1 MNQNTELSRVLT
13 KGGVLTPS
21 YLNNILDVAEKAG
34 NDAVFFGSR
43 QDIIFYRNQ
52 MSESGDVQENSGN
65 VLFFD
70 REYAYQNV
78 VSSYVCVDILPSTS
92 WVHSGTYLNVLEQIE
107 YKHTL
112 RINLVDPKQNLVP
125 LFFGNLNFI
134 ASQTPNY
141 WFLYLKYGEH
151 EEAKKWPGLIFTDDI
166 ATIAVHLEKMWIKNP
181 GITMEQLIHGL
192 PLNFPVHTFESDE
205 ELRIPEGFFPYYE
218 GLNKNENDETFWAG
232 FYWRNNRYPI
242 QFLREISLLCH
253 QTGLGKICITP
264 WKTFLIKGIL
274 PEHQIFWEALIGQF
288 GINMRHSSFELN
300 WHLPLLDEQAFKLK
314 KYIVTKFD
322 QLDIRTFGISFTI
335 QTKPMELFT
344 NVVIKIVGRLNF
356 PEWIDIFRTYSI
368 YYATDFNPNNSQYVL
383 FEQNISKNDLPQK
396 LNELTKRYY
405 SGISKPGRDA
415 WIKLTKSKKSQ
426 SFVVQK
432 CRSCGTA
439 YDQRYGDVLAGIKSG
454 TSFKM
459 LPENYS
465 CPVCETKKTDF
476 ETVEIAEVLE

>member
-1 MNQNTELSRVLT
+1 M
-13 KGGVLTPS
+13 TPS

-43 QDIIFYRNQ
+43 QDIIFYRDKQ
-52 MSESGDVQENSGN
+52 SEATNLQDNSGN

-70 REYAYQNV
+70 REFPYQNV
-78 VSSYVCVDILPSTS
+78 VSSYVCVDILPSTA

-112 RINLVDPKQNLVP
+112 RVNLVDPKQNLVP

-134 ASQTPNY
+134 ASPTPNY
-141 WFLYLKYGEH
+141 WFLYLKKSGP
-151 EEAKKWPGLIFTDDI
+151 EEAKQWPGLIFTDDI
-166 ATIAVHLEKMWIKNP
+166 ANAAVYLENKWKKTPKMVA
-181 GITMEQLIHGL
+181 EELISL
-192 PLNFPVHTFESDE
+192 QAPNFPFHTLESDQ

-242 QFLREISLLCH
+242 TFLREICRLCI

-264 WKTFLIKGIL
+264 WKTFLIKGIS
-274 PEHQIFWEALIGQF
+274 PEHKIFWEVLIGQF

-300 WHLPLLDEQAFKLK
+300 WHLPLLDEPAYALK
-314 KYIVTKFD
+314 KFIVSKFD
-322 QLDIRTFGISFTI
+322 KFDIRTFGISFTI

-344 NVVIKIVGRLNF
+344 NVVIKIEGKLNL
-356 PEWIDIFRTYSI
+356 PAWIDIFRKYSI
-368 YYATDFNPNNSQYVL
+368 YYASDFNPNSSNYIL
-383 FEQNISKNDLPQK
+383 FEQNVSKKDLPQK

-405 SGISKPGRDA
+405 SEISAPGRDA
-415 WIKLTKSKKSQ
+415 WIKLTKHKKTQ

-432 CRSCGTA
+432 CKSCHTV
-439 YDQRYGDVLAGIKSG
+439 YDQRYGDVLAGIKAG
-454 TSFKM
+454 TPFER
-459 LPENYS
+459 LPGQYT
-465 CPVCETKKTDF
+465 CPVCESPKSDF
-476 ETVEIAEVLE
+476 ETVEIAEEIE